1 MPRKPI
7 ERPRG
12 RAAAWRRLSG
22 ESSRYTRPP
31 NLRVS
36 GDAVA
41 FEGVVAAK
49 ASFAALRGS
58 RGLV

>member
-22 ESSRYTRPP
+22 ERSRSRPP